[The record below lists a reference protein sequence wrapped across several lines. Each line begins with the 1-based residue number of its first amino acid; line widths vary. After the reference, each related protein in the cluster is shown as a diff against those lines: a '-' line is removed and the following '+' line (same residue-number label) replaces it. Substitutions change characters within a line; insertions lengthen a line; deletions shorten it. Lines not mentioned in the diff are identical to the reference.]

1 MECHR
6 TVSSVVLVLVL
17 VLLLR
22 WPALS
27 SASVPVSRT
36 ITVDSKGGG
45 DFRSI
50 QSAVNL
56 VPDGN
61 REWVRIHV
69 RAGRYRFVFYIL
81 GSSACGKQVWL

>member
-1 MECHR
+1 M
-6 TVSSVVLVLVL
+6 LVLVP
-17 VLLLR
+17 LLR
-22 WPALS
+22 WPVLS

-45 DFRSI
+45 DFRRI
-50 QSAVNL
+50 QAAVNL

-81 GSSACGKQVWL
+81 GRSACGKQVWL